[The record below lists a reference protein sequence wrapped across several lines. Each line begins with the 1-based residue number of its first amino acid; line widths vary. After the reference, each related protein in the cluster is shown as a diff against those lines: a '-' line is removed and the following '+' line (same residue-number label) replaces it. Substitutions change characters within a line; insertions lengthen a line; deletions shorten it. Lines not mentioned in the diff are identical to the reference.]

1 LWSKTHENKSERLGT
16 EQFMGEMYRRR
27 AEQQPRAQY
36 PPVLIYNVKRRG
48 LSSD

>member
-1 LWSKTHENKSERLGT
+1 LWNKTHENKSERLGT
-16 EQFMGEMYRRR
+16 EQFMGEMYRA